1 MNWNEKYR
9 PADFDDLVGID
20 DIIDQIEGFIISE
33 NIPHLLFHGE
43 PGAGKTTMAGIIAE
57 KITGEYPENIIE
69 VNASDERG
77 IDSIRKISLN
87 AIRHVPLGGTMR
99 VIILDESDGLT
110 REAQEILR
118 RPMERSNN
126 TLFIII
132 CNDVKRIIKPIIS
145 RCAVF
150 PFESLSD
157 NDVIARLKTIAESES
172 VTINYELLHKVTMR
186 AGGDMRSAINELQ
199 KLTSVQKREDH
210 VQKLTEKYLK
220 QLESGQSEG

>member
-1 MNWNEKYR
+1 MNWTEKYR
-9 PADFDDLVGID
+9 PDDFIDMVGVD
-20 DIIDQIEGFIISE
+20 ETVEQIEGFILSE

-43 PGAGKTTMAGIIAE
+43 PGTGKTTLGRIIAD
-57 KITGEYPENIIE
+57 KITGDYPENIIE

-77 IDSIRKISLN
+77 IENIRKIALN

-110 REAQEILR
+110 REAQQIMR
-118 RPMERSNN
+118 RPMEKSGN

-132 CNDVKRIIKPIIS
+132 CNDVKCIIKPIIS

-150 PFESLSD
+150 QFD
-157 NDVIARLKTIAESES
+157 TVKGKDIIHRLKTIADNEGVTVNSE
-172 VTINYELLHKVTMR
+172 TLTKIATK
-186 AGGDMRSAINELQ
+186 AGGDMRSAINEMQ

-210 VQKLTEKYLK
+210 VQQLAEKYLK
-220 QLESGQSEG
+220 QMTTGQSEG